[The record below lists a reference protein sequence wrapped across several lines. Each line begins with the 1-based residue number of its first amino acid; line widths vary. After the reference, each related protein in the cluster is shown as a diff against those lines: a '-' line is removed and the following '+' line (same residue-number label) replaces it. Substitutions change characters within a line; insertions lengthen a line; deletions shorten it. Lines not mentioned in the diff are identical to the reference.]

1 MSRRRLWLVFAGLLT
16 GIFLSALDLLVV
28 ATAVRDIAGDLGNLG
43 KVSWIFTSYLLGLTA
58 TMPLYGKLG
67 DLYGR
72 KRVFQFGIVLFMAG
86 SALAGLSQTM
96 LQLILFRGLQGL
108 GAGALTTIPIAIVG
122 DLVPPVERGRYTGLT
137 SSVWAIASLVG
148 PFVGGFFVDHLS
160 WRWIFYINLPTGL
173 VALVLVALFLDL
185 PDQRVEHR
193 IDWLGAILVPVTIAG
208 ILLVTTWGGE
218 DYAWSSPVI
227 LGLIA
232 ATVALLVVVVRVE
245 MRVVEPI
252 QPLHFFADPVVGTA
266 CASSFFIGLANFGMA
281 IYVPL
286 FLQVVNDRSPTVAGL
301 ALFPTSLGIFVS
313 STIVGRFVL
322 RTGRYRF
329 YPVVGATVF
338 TFGCFLLT
346 QWHHDT
352 PIAVQLLSTLCCG
365 LGTGMV
371 TPVLLLASQN
381 AVRYKDLGTVSSLS
395 TFSRSIGQAI
405 GASIVGAVFAARL
418 DHWIGVLAGGDDL
431 AGFTAGDLR
440 ANPGHIDE
448 LGALSQ
454 AHVIEAFR
462 HAINNAFWVTVPIA
476 AAAAL
481 IALFVPERP
490 LRTSIGDEVADGSLL
505 EASA

>member
-1 MSRRRLWLVFAGLLT
+1 VFAGLLT

-28 ATAVRDIAGDLGNLG
+28 ATAVRDIAGDLGNLE
-43 KVSWIFTSYLLGLTA
+43 KVSWIFTAYLLGLTA

-72 KRVFQFGIVLFMAG
+72 KRIFQVGIVLFMAG
-86 SALAGLSQTM
+86 SALAGLSQSM

-108 GAGALTTIPIAIVG
+108 GGGALMTIPIAIIG
-122 DLVPPVERGRYTGLT
+122 DLVPPNERGRYTGLT
-137 SSVWAIASLVG
+137 SSVWAVASVIG

-160 WRWIFYINLPTGL
+160 WRWVFYINLPTGL

-185 PDQRVEHR
+185 PERRVEHR
-193 IDWLGAILVPVTIAG
+193 IDWIGAALVPMAIAG

-218 DYAWSSPVI
+218 DFAWDSPVI

-232 ATVALLVVVVRVE
+232 VTAVLLVVVVRVE
-245 MRVVEPI
+245 ARVVEPI
-252 QPLHFFADPVVGTA
+252 QPIHFFTDRVVGTA
-266 CASSFFIGLANFGMA
+266 CAASFFVGLANFGMA

-286 FLQVVNDRSPTVAGL
+286 FLQVINDRSPTVAGL
-301 ALFPTSLGIFVS
+301 ALAPTSLGIFVS
-313 STIVGRFVL
+313 STVIGRFVL
-322 RTGRYRF
+322 RSGRYHL
-329 YPVVGATVF
+329 YPIVGSAVF
-338 TFGCFLLT
+338 AFGCFLLT

-352 PIAVQLLSTLCCG
+352 PIAYQLLSTLCCG

-381 AVRYKDLGTVSSLS
+381 AVRYKDLGAVSSLQ
-395 TFSRSIGQAI
+395 TFSRSLGQAI

-431 AGFTAGDLR
+431 GGFTSESLR
-440 ANPGHIDE
+440 ANPGHVDE
-448 LGALSQ
+448 LGPVAQ

-476 AAAAL
+476 ATAAV
-481 IALFVPERP
+481 IAIFLPERP
-490 LRTSIGDEVADGSLL
+490 LRTSIGDEVAEGSLV
-505 EASA
+505 EAAPV